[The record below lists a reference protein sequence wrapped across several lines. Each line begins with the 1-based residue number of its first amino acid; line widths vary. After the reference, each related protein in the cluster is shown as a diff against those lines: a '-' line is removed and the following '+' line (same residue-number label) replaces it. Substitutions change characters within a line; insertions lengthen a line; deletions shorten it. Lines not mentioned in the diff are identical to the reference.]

1 MIVRNVLP
9 IGLMVIATSCSPI
22 TSCEKYASEFSC
34 YYVTDL
40 ATYDVLYWK
49 NVKADNPDDEQVIGT
64 VKGLRACKAMAQGHS
79 TGIGEDWNERSYICA
94 LVDDGGYAEK
104 HRLLD

>member
-1 MIVRNVLP
+1 MP
-9 IGLMVIATSCSPI
+9 PTSRAI
-22 TSCEKYASEFSC
+22 TSRIWRH
-34 YYVTDL
+34 TTL
-40 ATYDVLYWK
+40 LYWK

-64 VKGLRACKAMAQGHS
+64 VRGLRECKAMAQGHS

-104 HRLLD
+104 HRLLN